1 MMHEKWF
8 KKEVFTLPFIS
19 GGKLN
24 IKVTNGARGRMRPMF
39 SSD

>member
-19 GGKLN
+19 GGKLK
-24 IKVTNGARGRMRPMF
+24 KVTNGARGRMRPIF